1 MAVMHGK
8 SEFSKI
14 KGSIC
19 NIRIEAANICNI
31 LPRPTVSN
39 GLVIVKLKRDLKY
52 SGYIYF
58 RPVCPHIICQVL
70 AYLKLHNK
78 FYQDISITNGLSS
91 EDILRFCDINVDVQ
105 GENQCSWKSIIH
117 GEGIS
122 DTDNERGYASVQDPL
137 NLHRTVSNEATLIS
151 EIPNVIS
158 EENVIFAPEQ
168 RKLPVSILGDKFCE
182 EQAFPYFLPTG
193 KFVYNAPRDIPVSPV
208 CYFSKWLLNF
218 SQYFPSDADYIYIL
232 PGLCMSN
239 ITCSSIKFAMHKI
252 KPGTLAART
261 VKNDLKGTVQR
272 FAASDSAFSFMSS
285 VRGTPAYWE
294 RFLYD
299 VLAIVKQL
307 RISTYFLTLSCADHM
322 LNRDLVMRN

>member
-78 FYQDISITNGLSS
+78 FYEDISITNGLSS

-105 GENQCSWKSIIH
+105 GENQCS
-117 GEGIS
+117 
-122 DTDNERGYASVQDPL
+122 
-137 NLHRTVSNEATLIS
+137 
-151 EIPNVIS
+151 
-158 EENVIFAPEQ
+158 
-168 RKLPVSILGDKFCE
+168 
-182 EQAFPYFLPTG
+182 
-193 KFVYNAPRDIPVSPV
+193 
-208 CYFSKWLLNF
+208 
-218 SQYFPSDADYIYIL
+218 
-232 PGLCMSN
+232 
-239 ITCSSIKFAMHKI
+239 
-252 KPGTLAART
+252 
-261 VKNDLKGTVQR
+261 
-272 FAASDSAFSFMSS
+272 
-285 VRGTPAYWE
+285 
-294 RFLYD
+294 
-299 VLAIVKQL
+299 
-307 RISTYFLTLSCADHM
+307 
-322 LNRDLVMRN
+322 